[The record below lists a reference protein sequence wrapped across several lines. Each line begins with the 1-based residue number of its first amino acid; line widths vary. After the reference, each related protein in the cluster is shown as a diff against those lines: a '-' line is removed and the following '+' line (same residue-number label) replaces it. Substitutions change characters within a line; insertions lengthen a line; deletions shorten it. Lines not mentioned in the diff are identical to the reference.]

1 VELIAIGNG
10 TASRETDKL
19 AGDLIKMLLK
29 EEQTNEIIPGR
40 DAKIIQKVVVSES
53 GASIYSA
60 SEYASQEMP
69 DVDVSLRGAASI
81 ARRLQDPLA
90 ELVKIDP
97 KSIGV
102 GQYQHDVN
110 QSELIKGLDAVV
122 EDCVN
127 GVGVDINTASA
138 PLLARVAG
146 LSGSVA
152 KAVVRHREANGAFKS
167 RADLLAVS
175 GLGAKTFEQ
184 CAGFLRIQGGSNPLD
199 ATGVHP
205 ESYEVVEKL
214 LALVKKPIH
223 EVMGRSEVLKSV
235 RPEQIVTE
243 KAGAL
248 TVQDILAELEKPG
261 RDPRGTFVVARFNDG
276 IEDIK
281 HLQPGMIL
289 EGTVSN
295 VAAFGAFVDL
305 GVHQDGLIHVSQL
318 SHKFITDAREVVRAG
333 QVVKVKVMEVDVA
346 RKRIG
351 LSMKLDAA
359 PARPSGDRNDRG
371 GRDNRGAANA
381 YLPRNEEVRNSSM
394 ADKLAAL
401 KR

>member
-1 VELIAIGNG
+1 
-10 TASRETDKL
+10 
-19 AGDLIKMLLK
+19 
-29 EEQTNEIIPGR
+29 
-40 DAKIIQKVVVSES
+40 
-53 GASIYSA
+53 
-60 SEYASQEMP
+60 
-69 DVDVSLRGAASI
+69 
-81 ARRLQDPLA
+81 
-90 ELVKIDP
+90 
-97 KSIGV
+97 
-102 GQYQHDVN
+102 
-110 QSELIKGLDAVV
+110 
-122 EDCVN
+122 
-127 GVGVDINTASA
+127 
-138 PLLARVAG
+138 
-146 LSGSVA
+146 
-152 KAVVRHREANGAFKS
+152 
-167 RADLLAVS
+167 VS

-214 LALVKKPIH
+214 LALVKKPIT

-235 RPEQIVTE
+235 KPEQIVTE

-261 RDPRGTFVVARFNDG
+261 RDPRGTFVAARFNDG

-359 PARPSGDRNDRG
+359 PARTSGERNERNERG
-371 GRDNRGAANA
+371 ARDNRGAVNA
-381 YLPRNEEVRNSSM
+381 YGLKQEEVRNSSM

-401 KR
+401 RRG